1 MSYPLIFERSRPG
14 RRGLRL
20 VEETPEA
27 TRYIPEKFLRKA
39 PPRLPE
45 VDELTLVRH
54 YTGLSRRQVGVDTTF
69 YPLGSCT
76 MKYNPKLHE
85 EAVRLFADLH
95 PYQDPR
101 TVQGALELMW
111 QLSEY
116 LKALTGMDAITL
128 EPAAGAHGELTG
140 ILIIRAYHEDRG
152 EGKERRVVLV
162 PDSAHGSNPAT
173 ASMAGYQV
181 KEVPSGPD
189 GEVDL
194 EALKRELGPHV
205 AAIMLTNP
213 NTLGLFERRILE
225 ISRISK
231 EAGVQL
237 YYDGANLNA
246 IMGWARPGDMGFD
259 VVHLN
264 LHKTFTVPHGGGWAG
279 LGARGGEGSPGSLPP
294 RAHGGEG
301 RGG

>member
-1 MSYPLIFERSRPG
+1 MSFPLIFERSRKG
-14 RRGLRL
+14 RRGLKL
-20 VEETPEA
+20 VKAVPKAE
-27 TRYIPEKFLRKA
+27 YLIPKEHLREV

-85 EAVRLFADLH
+85 EAARLFADLH

-101 TVQGALELMW
+101 TAQGALRLMW
-111 QLSEY
+111 ELGEY

-152 EGKERRVVLV
+152 EGRTRRVVLV

-173 ASMAGYQV
+173 AAWRATRCGRS
-181 KEVPSGPD
+181 PRGPR
-189 GEVDL
+189 G
-194 EALKRELGPHV
+194 RW
-205 AAIMLTNP
+205 T
-213 NTLGLFERRILE
+213 
-225 ISRISK
+225 SR
-231 EAGVQL
+231 
-237 YYDGANLNA
+237 
-246 IMGWARPGDMGFD
+246 P
-259 VVHLN
+259 
-264 LHKTFTVPHGGGWAG
+264 
-279 LGARGGEGSPGSLPP
+279 
-294 RAHGGEG
+294 
-301 RGG
+301 